1 MFRVRAT
8 HPAPSGPGRLLLP
21 NPRSGATC
29 NIAGCLSDVTAIT
42 RHRRMPERRRF
53 PPPTADE
60 LDALAANLPMTA
72 EQAKTLRRL
81 AEAAYE
87 LEAFKPN
94 LTRADADLRIAALTA
109 KLKLLDGPPHTL

>member
-1 MFRVRAT
+1 
-8 HPAPSGPGRLLLP
+8 
-21 NPRSGATC
+21 
-29 NIAGCLSDVTAIT
+29 
-42 RHRRMPERRRF
+42 MPERRRF

-94 LTRADADLRIAALTA
+94 LRRAEADLRIAALTA

>member
-1 MFRVRAT
+1 VAQP
-8 HPAPSGPGRLLLP
+8 HPAPGGPGRLLCQTPGPGPLLP
-21 NPRSGATC
+21 IGRFSA
-29 NIAGCLSDVTAIT
+29 VTAIT
-42 RHRRMPERRRF
+42 RRRRMPERRRF

-94 LTRADADLRIAALTA
+94 LRRAEADLRIAALTA